1 MLCPICG
8 KEMSGNSCNFC
19 GYTAPGAAQPQPQP
33 QQYQQFQQPPP
44 QYYQQPGQQPMYQQP
59 VPQPP
64 KKKHTL
70 LWVLG
75 WIFIFPVPLTILM
88 LRNKKLDNKLRYGVI
103 AAGWTVYLIFALVGR
118 VGNSSSHET
127 LPVDD
132 TASTA
137 VTATTTVTT
146 APTTTAPPAETEEV
160 TTTTAPETTA
170 EPETTTT
177 KKAKKKKKTTTTK
190 AEPEEPTDDEIRKSV
205 NDGDYSLVTP
215 EFKELMDSY
224 EAFYDKY
231 IEFMNNYNSGEGDIM
246 QMMSDYTDMMAQMD
260 EWSRKID
267 EIDESTLS
275 PADDAYFLLVTLR
288 IEQKLLGAI

>member
-33 QQYQQFQQPPP
+33 QQYQQFRQPPP

-118 VGNSSSHET
+118 VGNSSSHEI

-146 APTTTAPPAETEEV
+146 APTTTAAPRTTAAP
-160 TTTTAPETTA
+160 TTTAAPPTA
-170 EPETTTT
+170 GSACAAAT
-177 KKAKKKKKTTTTK
+177 
-190 AEPEEPTDDEIRKSV
+190 S
-205 NDGDYSLVTP
+205 
-215 EFKELMDSY
+215 
-224 EAFYDKY
+224 
-231 IEFMNNYNSGEGDIM
+231 
-246 QMMSDYTDMMAQMD
+246 
-260 EWSRKID
+260 
-267 EIDESTLS
+267 S
-275 PADDAYFLLVTLR
+275 PATSSSPTSR
-288 IEQKLLGAI
+288 